1 MSEDEKFLIALTP
14 SDCITGDNVER
25 FNILACPA
33 SVNPKNDP
41 AAKYTL
47 ELNALILMS
56 DAASKIIKH
65 FCGFIYTLTW

>member
-1 MSEDEKFLIALTP
+1 MGEDEKRFIALTP
-14 SDCITGDNVER
+14 CDCEIGDDVER
-25 FNILACPA
+25 FNILASPA

-47 ELNALILMS
+47 ELNGLILMS